1 VGKAARI
8 SRAARPRIINPYD
21 AAPPHNRRV
30 PNPEKASGMRP
41 ATTRHHPA
49 RTTLAAIVAVTSI
62 AALVLTAST
71 AFAEPADALPTVGRE
86 GVTATLWFQTAVERQ
101 AATLAVYRAATARL
115 PASRKAVQE
124 TASLEQAEQGGF
136 TRKPPAIVLDVD
148 ETVVD
153 NSPYEAW
160 RIRAGKPYDSASWA
174 AWVASAQ
181 ATAIPGAPGFIARAH
196 ALGFR
201 VVFVTNRNCPADGPF
216 GPDGRHAACPQKAQ
230 TLANLEQVLGR
241 AVSPDDLMLRGD
253 RAEWSDSDKSARRLA
268 VARTHRIAMLVGDDL
283 NDFVPRAKYA
293 EQQHAKRWG
302 LTWVPIPNPTYGS
315 WGDSLTL
322 PQRYEALKP
331 WSGPSVVTEPA
342 HSASAPQ

>member
-1 VGKAARI
+1 
-8 SRAARPRIINPYD
+8 
-21 AAPPHNRRV
+21 
-30 PNPEKASGMRP
+30 MRF
-41 ATTRHHPA
+41 ATTRIHPL
-49 RTTLAAIVAVTSI
+49 RTALAALIAVGSTMSTGSMAQVAP
-62 AALVLTAST
+62 AASAAS
-71 AFAEPADALPTVGRE
+71 AVEPPIIGRE

-115 PASRKAVQE
+115 PAARKATRE

-136 TRKPPAIVLDVD
+136 ARKPPAIVLDVD

-160 RIRAGKPYDSASWA
+160 RILAGKPYDSTSWA

-181 ATAIPGAPGFIARAH
+181 ATAIPGAPEFIARAR

-201 VVFVTNRNCPADGPF
+201 VVFVTNRTCPANGPYGADGV
-216 GPDGRHAACPQKAQ
+216 HVSCPQKAQ
-230 TLANLEQVLGR
+230 TLANLERVLGR
-241 AVSPDDLMLRGD
+241 AVAPDDLMLRGD
-253 RAEWSDSDKSARRLA
+253 RADWAESDKSARRLA

-283 NDFVPRAKYA
+283 NDFVPRAKYVP
-293 EQQHAKRWG
+293 QDHATRWG

-322 PQRYEALKP
+322 PQRYDALKP
-331 WSGPSVVTEPA
+331 WSGPAAVE
-342 HSASAPQ
+342 SATR